1 MTEEQSY
8 ALLEYVIHLIAKD
21 YPATLEDLIILG
33 FISPE
38 VGDDPEKV
46 ALVVP
51 LLAKV
56 CSLLLAPLLLD
67 AECQVPS
74 PVSAQKGSCLDV
86 VLMYPPWWKM
96 ENGHRRFPE
105 DVSVGARPVRFER
118 GGAGQGGLV
127 DMKFS
132 IQPTT

>member
-1 MTEEQSY
+1 MFVHLKVTEEQSY

-56 CSLLLAPLLLD
+56 CALLLLLLPHG
-67 AECQVPS
+67 AECQS
-74 PVSAQKGSCLDV
+74 VSTYGNFCT
-86 VLMYPPWWKM
+86 
-96 ENGHRRFPE
+96 
-105 DVSVGARPVRFER
+105 ER
-118 GGAGQGGLV
+118 EL
-127 DMKFS
+127 
-132 IQPTT
+132 PLH

>member
-56 CSLLLAPLLLD
+56 CVYVCQLA
-67 AECQVPS
+67 S
-74 PVSAQKGSCLDV
+74 
-86 VLMYPPWWKM
+86 
-96 ENGHRRFPE
+96 
-105 DVSVGARPVRFER
+105 
-118 GGAGQGGLV
+118 
-127 DMKFS
+127 
-132 IQPTT
+132 TTLTC

>member
-1 MTEEQSY
+1 MTPHPLHHRPALCGVFVRLQVTEEQSY

-21 YPATLEDLIILG
+21 YPATLEDLIVLG

-56 CSLLLAPLLLD
+56 CALFYFCCVMQG
-67 AECQVPS
+67 AECVTL
-74 PVSAQKGSCLDV
+74 AQFKNS
-86 VLMYPPWWKM
+86 
-96 ENGHRRFPE
+96 
-105 DVSVGARPVRFER
+105 R
-118 GGAGQGGLV
+118 GL
-127 DMKFS
+127 
-132 IQPTT
+132 

>member
-8 ALLEYVIHLIAKD
+8 ALLEYVIHLIARD

-56 CSLLLAPLLLD
+56 RTLLLMFIL
-67 AECQVPS
+67 QVADR
-74 PVSAQKGSCLDV
+74 VSHL
-86 VLMYPPWWKM
+86 
-96 ENGHRRFPE
+96 
-105 DVSVGARPVRFER
+105 
-118 GGAGQGGLV
+118 
-127 DMKFS
+127 FS
-132 IQPTT
+132 ITMATSRNFRNR

>member
-1 MTEEQSY
+1 MESSSRHLREAIIPLLQYMCAVSLARTACVRSHLFFFVLLFSLLQVTEEQSY

-56 CSLLLAPLLLD
+56 
-67 AECQVPS
+67 
-74 PVSAQKGSCLDV
+74 
-86 VLMYPPWWKM
+86 
-96 ENGHRRFPE
+96 H
-105 DVSVGARPVRFER
+105 
-118 GGAGQGGLV
+118 
-127 DMKFS
+127 
-132 IQPTT
+132 

>member
-56 CSLLLAPLLLD
+56 CVLLLLLLFYH
-67 AECQVPS
+67 AECQVS
-74 PVSAQKGSCLDV
+74 RAVAAQKGNCLV
-86 VLMYPPWWKM
+86 VPIL
-96 ENGHRRFPE
+96 
-105 DVSVGARPVRFER
+105 
-118 GGAGQGGLV
+118 AGIG
-127 DMKFS
+127 
-132 IQPTT
+132 

>member
-1 MTEEQSY
+1 MHLEVKLEQMPSTHACPSSPLFLIFCGVLFCLKVTEEQSY

-56 CSLLLAPLLLD
+56 CALTLAATAP
-67 AECQVPS
+67 
-74 PVSAQKGSCLDV
+74 
-86 VLMYPPWWKM
+86 
-96 ENGHRRFPE
+96 
-105 DVSVGARPVRFER
+105 
-118 GGAGQGGLV
+118 
-127 DMKFS
+127 
-132 IQPTT
+132 